1 MIPFLWVCCGGALGS
16 GARYLVGTGAAA
28 AFGQGFPFGTLI
40 VNLVG
45 SFLISLVMRLAT
57 TTGWVPGQVR
67 LFLTTGVL
75 GGFTTYS
82 SFNYETLRLLDD
94 GNWGTAAIN
103 LGGTVIGCLL
113 AGLAGLKV
121 ADLVSAW
128 TG

>member
-57 TTGWVPGQVR
+57 TTGLVPRKHRPSRGIRTVGIRRPKLQE
-67 LFLTTGVL
+67 TGRSVK
-75 GGFTTYS
+75 GGEEF
-82 SFNYETLRLLDD
+82 
-94 GNWGTAAIN
+94 
-103 LGGTVIGCLL
+103 GGG
-113 AGLAGLKV
+113 
-121 ADLVSAW
+121 
-128 TG
+128 